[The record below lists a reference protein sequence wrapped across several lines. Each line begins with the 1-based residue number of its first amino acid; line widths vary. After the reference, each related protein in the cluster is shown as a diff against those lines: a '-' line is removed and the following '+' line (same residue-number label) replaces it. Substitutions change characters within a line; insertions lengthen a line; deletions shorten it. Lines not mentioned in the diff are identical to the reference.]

1 MIRVALYAR
10 YSSDQQR
17 EASVEGQLRLCGIVG
32 FSNSAVSCTS
42 LVVRPPR

>member
-17 EASVEGQLRLCGIVG
+17 EASIGDQLRLCRNHAEKQGW
-32 FSNSAVSCTS
+32 
-42 LVVRPPR
+42 VVVAEST